1 MKKFNKI
8 IVATLMAVIFAFFVG
23 LGIECL
29 IIAFSLSFG
38 VSPDANAA
46 PSYPG
51 FALFCRVA
59 GFLSL
64 GALVGLAFLNVK
76 LSDKLEYKDEIW
88 KLQAVTVIVLSLPM
102 MKICEMLIDFLRK
115 VF

>member
-23 LGIECL
+23 MGIECM
-29 IIAFSLSFG
+29 IIAFSFSFG
-38 VSPDANAA
+38 VSLDANAA

-51 FALFCRVA
+51 FEVFCRVA
-59 GFLSL
+59 GFLSI
-64 GALVGLAFLNVK
+64 GAMVGLAFLNVK
-76 LSDKLEYKDEIW
+76 LSDKLEYTDKIW
-88 KLQAVTVIVLSLPM
+88 KLQTVTVLVLSLPM

-115 VF
+115 IF

>member
-23 LGIECL
+23 MVIECM
-29 IIAFSLSFG
+29 IIAFSFSFG

-46 PSYPG
+46 QSYPR
-51 FALFCRVA
+51 FEVFCRVA

-64 GALVGLAFLNVK
+64 GAMVGLAFLNVK
-76 LSDKLEYKDEIW
+76 LSDKLEYTDKIW
-88 KLQAVTVIVLSLPM
+88 KLQTVTVLVLSLPM

-115 VF
+115 IF